1 MSPQHEKFYLL
12 LKMHRVDCIRNII
25 KKHEIYVKN
34 HKIYPTERM
43 RTKNCCLVIIIMSVI
58 ESGVSFRCT
67 TTSEPK
73 NVVLRIYCNQLPLPC
88 NNYNNTRTSIARKSS
103 GNRAQNRNK
112 TKLLIMISLRGQVEK
127 QI

>member
-12 LKMHRVDCIRNII
+12 LKMHKEYHK

-43 RTKNCCLVIIIMSVI
+43 RTKNCCFVIIIMSVI

-73 NVVLRIYCNQLPLPC
+73 NIVLRIYCNQLPLPC
-88 NNYNNTRTSIARKSS
+88 NNYNNNITSIALISS